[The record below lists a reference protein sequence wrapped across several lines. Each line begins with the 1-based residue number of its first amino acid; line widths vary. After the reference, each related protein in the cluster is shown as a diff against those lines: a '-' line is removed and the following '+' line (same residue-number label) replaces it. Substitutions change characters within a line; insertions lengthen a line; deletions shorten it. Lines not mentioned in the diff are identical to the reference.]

1 MQIMKDAAIV
11 PFMAQKTPWYHS
23 SRVKNAI
30 WLPIAQQFDFT
41 NLWLSSGS

>member
-1 MQIMKDAAIV
+1 
-11 PFMAQKTPWYHS
+11 MAQKTPWYHS
-23 SRVKNAI
+23 SRVKGAT